1 MQNDAPNQESDQSI
15 SILRYEEQGADG
27 VPTGRSATFA
37 GVEFQPLGYADLLG
51 QKLVGRVL
59 IPLRWTGAHV
69 LESTIPEITV
79 EGVASGN
86 SLLESNYSTKT
97 IGLVN
102 GGWLPSGLALRGGMV
117 VFPDRC
123 TITELAGR
131 FHGGVKSDE
140 RGDDF
145 LDIFG
150 SKPIRINPAFYALEG
165 NRRKQPSPE
174 DVEEQWAEACR
185 KIEAALPL
193 AELTP
198 EAAKHG
204 VIGLLADT
212 QDSMA
217 RKAQFALMVAADL
230 RAPVSAKRRCAVWNH
245 VLAVARECGVPKHSL
260 VVLAALSTVCSAN
273 GASPAKRLLKPSANY
288 TDEDAYNALAD
299 LRSLEILINIFA
311 AYPQERT
318 MFCTGD
324 KNLALFWAGMRAS
337 NFAWTGKQASYTL
350 SPVDALLPNVSP
362 ELRAAYLEA

>member
-1 MQNDAPNQESDQSI
+1 MQNDEQNQEADQSI
-15 SILRYEEQGADG
+15 SVLRYEEQDAGG

-37 GVEFQPLGYADLLG
+37 GVEFEPLGYADLLNK
-51 QKLVGRVL
+51 KLEGRVS
-59 IPLRWTGAHV
+59 IPLRWTDARV
-69 LESTIPEITV
+69 LESTMPEITV
-79 EGVASGN
+79 DEVASGN
-86 SLLESNYSTKT
+86 SLLESNFSTKS
-97 IGLVN
+97 IGLVR
-102 GGWLPSGLALRGGMV
+102 GGWLPSGLALRAGMV

-131 FHGGVKSDE
+131 FFGGVKSDQ

-145 LDIFG
+145 LDIFEG
-150 SKPIRINPAFYALEG
+150 KPIRINPAFYALEG

-174 DVEEQWAEACR
+174 HVEEQWAEACQ
-185 KIEAALPL
+185 KIKDALPL
-193 AELTP
+193 AKLTP
-198 EAAKHG
+198 DEAGHG
-204 VIGLLADT
+204 VIGLLADM

-217 RKAQFALMVAADL
+217 RKAQFALKVTANL
-230 RAPVSAKRRCAVWNH
+230 QAPVSAKRRCAVWNH
-245 VLAVARECGVPKHSL
+245 VLDVARECGVPKHSL

-273 GASPAKRLLKPSANY
+273 GASPAKRLLKTSANY

-299 LRSLEILINIFA
+299 LRSLEILINMFA
-311 AYPQERT
+311 VYPQEQI

-337 NFAWTGKQASYTL
+337 NFAWTEKQASYTL

>member
-1 MQNDAPNQESDQSI
+1 M
-15 SILRYEEQGADG
+15 
-27 VPTGRSATFA
+27 
-37 GVEFQPLGYADLLG
+37 
-51 QKLVGRVL
+51 
-59 IPLRWTGAHV
+59 
-69 LESTIPEITV
+69 
-79 EGVASGN
+79 
-86 SLLESNYSTKT
+86 
-97 IGLVN
+97 
-102 GGWLPSGLALRGGMV
+102 
-117 VFPDRC
+117 FPDRC